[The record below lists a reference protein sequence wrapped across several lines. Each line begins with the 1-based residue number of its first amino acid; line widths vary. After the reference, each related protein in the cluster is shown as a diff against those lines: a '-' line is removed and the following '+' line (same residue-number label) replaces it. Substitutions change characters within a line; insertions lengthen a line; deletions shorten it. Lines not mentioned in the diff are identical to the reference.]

1 MKKWAS
7 MLFILI
13 LSVSV
18 FSVAVQADETTEGLT
33 KFIKKAD
40 GTYGYDANTPV
51 FYYNGSSEQV
61 QIPTTY
67 TQDKEQFK
75 SSWVATIAN
84 LNFAKVASESAFRA
98 QYKTVLDDFETWN
111 MNAVIFQVRPLLDA
125 YYPSKINPWS
135 EFIASGVQ
143 GADPGYD
150 PLAIMVEETH
160 KRGMEYHAWFNPYRV
175 TNTKLTTQS
184 VLTKIGA
191 TKEEALAMTVPE
203 QIVAWNKAGLLADTN
218 YAVLHPESVLR
229 FDEKL
234 FLNPGIPEVQDH
246 VAATIEEVVTN
257 YDVDAIHFDDY
268 FYPYR
273 ITVDGKNVLFGD
285 KDEDA
290 ATFAKYGIPAG
301 YPNTKAGID
310 DWRRDNITT
319 LVDKVK
325 NTIDTSNH
333 AKKTAVQFGISP
345 FGIWE
350 HKANNPLGS
359 NTPTGSS
366 QSYSQSIF
374 ADTYQWIK
382 DEKVDYM
389 TPQIYWSFDQA
400 AAPYGDLA
408 RWWNK
413 AAEGTHVQIYVGHA
427 NYKHVGNGGWE
438 AAWMNPAEIPNQMRF
453 NQLLDQ
459 VSGSVLF
466 SYNDIKKSDIATPT
480 NQAKNDAIDLLK
492 ETYFAIPSLTPSK
505 PWLAHQAIA
514 APVEVKQTADALTW
528 SDTTTNSARYYVVYK
543 GTGTAAEITAN
554 PANIVTKIWR
564 GDASE
569 FSYPISESGTYVV
582 TALDAASNE
591 SAPVIAQI
599 PGADVTV
606 LYQDENGGEIASP
619 EILKGN
625 VGENFAAEIKAI
637 AGYTQKASQTTG
649 TFTDQ
654 AQTVIVSYT
663 KDPEE
668 VVPTEPNPEPT
679 PKPEPKPTPDPT
691 PKPDGTIV
699 IPPEKE
705 IVPNQPEKAPSVE
718 KVAKSPDET
727 STDKGMLPT
736 TGDKSMDLA
745 IVLGLVVSMA
755 GVLLLIRWKRR
766 QA

>member
-7 MLFILI
+7 MILI
-13 LSVSV
+13 LVLSCSV
-18 FSVAVQADETTEGLT
+18 FGLTVKAEGETTGLT
-33 KFIKKAD
+33 KFIKNAD
-40 GTYGYDANTPV
+40 GTYGYNASTPV
-51 FYYNGSSEQV
+51 YYYNGSTEQV

-67 TQDKEQFK
+67 TQPKEQFK

-84 LNFAKVASESAFRA
+84 LNFGKVGTEADFRV
-98 QYKTVLDDFETWN
+98 QYQTVLNDFESWN

-125 YYPSKINPWS
+125 YYPSALNPWS
-135 EFIASGVQ
+135 EFIATGTQ
-143 GADPGYD
+143 GKDPGYD

-184 VLTKIGA
+184 ILNKIGA

-203 QIVAWNKAGLLADTN
+203 QIAAWNKAGILADNN
-218 YAVLHPESVLR
+218 YAVQHPESVLR

-234 FLNPGIPEVQDH
+234 FLNPGIPEVQDY

-285 KDEDA
+285 QQEDA
-290 ATFAKYGIPAG
+290 TTFAKYGIPKG

-319 LVDKVK
+319 LIDKVK
-325 NTIDTSNH
+325 QTIDTHNQT
-333 AKKTAVQFGISP
+333 KQTAVQFGISP

-389 TPQIYWSFDQA
+389 VPQIYWSFDQG

-408 RWWNK
+408 RWWNN

-427 NYKHVGNGGWE
+427 NYKHLGNGGWE
-438 AAWMNPAEIPNQMRF
+438 AAWMNPEEIPNQMRF
-453 NQLLDQ
+453 NQQLAN

-466 SYNDIKKSDIATPT
+466 SYNDIKKSNLATIPDAQKPV
-480 NQAKNDAIDLLK
+480 NQAKNESIDLLQQ
-492 ETYFAIPSLTPSK
+492 TYFQLPALIPSK
-505 PWLAHQAIA
+505 PWLAHQQIA
-514 APVEVKQTADALTW
+514 APQNVKQT
-528 SDTTTNSARYYVVYK
+528 SDTLSWTDTTANKARYYIVYK
-543 GTGTAAEITAN
+543 GSGTAEQIAAN
-554 PANIVTKIWR
+554 PANIVARIWA
-564 GDASE
+564 GGATT
-569 FSYPISESGTYVV
+569 FSQPITEAGTYVV

-591 SAPVIAQI
+591 SPPVIARV
-599 PGADVTV
+599 PGGDITIS
-606 LYQDENGGEIASP
+606 YQDETGAEIAEP
-619 EILKGN
+619 QVLTGN
-625 VGENFAAEIKAI
+625 IDENFEVPILEIEGYKTTQTAI
-637 AGYTQKASQTTG
+637 SG

-654 AQTVIVSYT
+654 AQAFTITYT

-668 VVPTEPNPEPT
+668 VALEEPETPIVDPTAPELE
-679 PKPEPKPTPDPT
+679 PKPEVKPTPTQPSQA
-691 PKPDGTIV
+691 
-699 IPPEKE
+699 PEVKE
-705 IVPNQPEKAPSVE
+705 TLTELDAAPVAT
-718 KVAKSPDET
+718 KVNKKDDLPATGDET
-727 STDKGMLPT
+727 SNQLIVVGLIT
-736 TGDKSMDLA
+736 T
-745 IVLGLVVSMA
+745 LV
-755 GVLLLIRWKRR
+755 GILLLLRWKRK

>member
-7 MLFILI
+7 MILI
-13 LSVSV
+13 LVLSCSV
-18 FSVAVQADETTEGLT
+18 FGLAVKAEGETAGLT
-33 KFIKKAD
+33 KFIKNAD
-40 GTYGYDANTPV
+40 GTYGYNANTPV
-51 FYYNGSSEQV
+51 YYYNGSTEQV

-67 TQDKEQFK
+67 TQSKEQFK

-84 LNFAKVASESAFRA
+84 LNFGKVGTEADFRA
-98 QYKTVLDDFETWN
+98 QYQTVLNDFESWN

-125 YYPSKINPWS
+125 YYPSALNPWS
-135 EFIASGVQ
+135 EFIATGTQ
-143 GADPGYD
+143 GKDPGYD

-184 VLTKIGA
+184 ILNKIGA

-203 QIVAWNKAGLLADTN
+203 QIAVWNKAGILADNN
-218 YAVLHPESVLR
+218 YAVQHPESVLR

-234 FLNPGIPEVQDH
+234 FLNPGIPEVQDY

-285 KDEDA
+285 QQEDA
-290 ATFAKYGIPAG
+290 TTFAKYGIPKG
-301 YPNTKAGID
+301 YPDTKAGID

-319 LVDKVK
+319 LIDKVK
-325 NTIDTSNH
+325 QTIDTHNQT
-333 AKKTAVQFGISP
+333 KQTAVQFGISP

-389 TPQIYWSFDQA
+389 VPQIYWSFDQG

-408 RWWNK
+408 RWWNN

-427 NYKHVGNGGWE
+427 NYKHLGNGGWE
-438 AAWMNPAEIPNQMRF
+438 ATWMNPEEIPNQMRF
-453 NQLLDQ
+453 NQQLAN

-466 SYNDIKKSDIATPT
+466 SYNDIKKSNLATIPDAQKPV
-480 NQAKNDAIDLLK
+480 NQAKNESIDLLQQ
-492 ETYFAIPSLTPSK
+492 TYFQLPALIPSK
-505 PWLAHQAIA
+505 PWLAHQQIE
-514 APVEVKQTADALTW
+514 APQNVKQT
-528 SDTTTNSARYYVVYK
+528 SDTLSWTDTTANKARYYIVYK
-543 GTGTAAEITAN
+543 GSGTAEQIAAN
-554 PANIVTKIWR
+554 PANIVARIWA
-564 GDASE
+564 GGTTT
-569 FSYPISESGTYVV
+569 FSQPIKEAGTYVV

-591 SAPVIAQI
+591 SSPVIAQI
-599 PGADVTV
+599 PGGDITIS
-606 LYQDENGGEIASP
+606 YQDETGAEIAEP
-619 EILKGN
+619 QVLTGN
-625 VGENFAAEIKAI
+625 IDENFEVSILEIE
-637 AGYTQKASQTTG
+637 GYTTTQTAISG

-654 AQTVIVSYT
+654 AQAFAITYT

-668 VVPTEPNPEPT
+668 VAPEEPETPIVDPTTPELE
-679 PKPEPKPTPDPT
+679 PKPEVKPTPTQPSQA
-691 PKPDGTIV
+691 
-699 IPPEKE
+699 PEVKE
-705 IVPNQPEKAPSVE
+705 TLIELDTAPVAT
-718 KVAKSPDET
+718 KVNKKDDLPATGDET
-727 STDKGMLPT
+727 SNQLIVVGLIT
-736 TGDKSMDLA
+736 T
-745 IVLGLVVSMA
+745 LV
-755 GVLLLIRWKRR
+755 GTLLLLRWKRK